1 MRKILLS
8 VAGAAAISM
17 ASAASATITITACDP
32 NLTSCVADN
41 SGAPAQSTIAY
52 TDANVPSG
60 AFSSTIDFTNT
71 LAGNYYIVLQ
81 RHAFLPVQ
89 HADDFPARR
98 SAGRIWQLRIWRGPT
113 GGVIGPVVRYPRYG
127 NVPPDLRRHV
137 AAAERR
143 REQRQHHLPIRSG
156 ARAGHLGDDDPRFRW
171 HRLGNASRPSPRPGA
186 SRLTFLADFKSANE
200 RRGRSET
207 SDRPISCPPAGEPV
221 SYADANQ
228 TRFLR
233 VTLIVGPGNSSRL
246 VGCV

>member
-81 RHAFLPVQ
+81 SSTPFFLYSTLTISPL
-89 HADDFPARR
+89 AGPPAG
-98 SAGRIWQLRIWRGPT
+98 SGSYAYGGAP
-113 GGVIGPVVRYPRYG
+113 GGVIGPVV
-127 NVPPDLRRHV
+127 
-137 AAAERR
+137 AT
-143 REQRQHHLPIRSG
+143 
-156 ARAGHLGDDDPRFRW
+156 LGTGTFR
-171 HRLGNASRPSPRPGA
+171 LTFGGTSPRPNGGA
-186 SRLTFLADFKSANE
+186 SSGNITFQFVPVPEPATWGLMLLGFAGIGLAM
-200 RRGRSET
+200 RRGR
-207 SDRPISCPPAGEPV
+207 RPALAQV
-221 SYADANQ
+221 
-228 TRFLR
+228 
-233 VTLIVGPGNSSRL
+233 V
-246 VGCV
+246 